1 MTYIRTLMIF
11 ELRFKGEAS
20 GLKPVH
26 VPSATVQD
34 MLGDNYRTTL
44 AGLVASGELAVYR
57 KPLPNG
63 RHKYYYEAC
72 RAGEVD
78 FSLLPRKQLPTDA
91 TTMYMLECLKHATL
105 PPTATPS
112 AYWHAFRRW
121 RDTRMDLFARYDGF
135 GHRFHT
141 PVTSTPR
148 DTRPSLMLYGE
159 PTASIDIVQ
168 SQPTILAHL
177 LQTAIGD
184 NEFSGWIGQGVDVYT
199 MLQASAGLATRD
211 EAKTAFFEIA
221 FGKPSDKLAK
231 TYGDAGWVR
240 WINDIKRTPLKANPN
255 TKYNKDGSTSHHNNL
270 AMLLQR
276 TEAAIMRK
284 IWTALVE
291 ANIPFLTIHD
301 EIAVRT
307 KDLEASYKLMAGVIV
322 EALPFAKISTKRAT
336 HTLITPKIG
345 KPLSNGETVLYNQLN
360 ELYGQM
366 PINTIATISGVDVLC
381 IKRTISEIWEG
392 YCISRGRSSNS
403 VWQQYVRAVYDSFGL
418 PANEIKSDLINS
430 VII

>member
-1 MTYIRTLMIF
+1 MIF
-11 ELRFKGEAS
+11 EQRFKGEAS
-20 GLKPVH
+20 GIKPVH

-34 MLGDNYRTTL
+34 MLGHNYRATL
-44 AGLVASGELAVYR
+44 DSLVACGELAVYR

-63 RHKYYYEAC
+63 HDKYYYEAR
-72 RAGEVD
+72 RAGEVNFD
-78 FSLLPRKQLPTDA
+78 LLPQKELPTDA

-112 AYWHAFRRW
+112 AYWHAFTRW

-240 WINDIKRTPLKANPN
+240 WINDIKRTPLEANPN
-255 TKYNKDGSTSHHNNL
+255 AKYNRDGTPSHHNNL

-276 TEAAIMRK
+276 TESRIMYK
-284 IWTALVE
+284 AWQAL
-291 ANIPFLTIHD
+291 AKAGIPFLTVHD
-301 EIAVRT
+301 EVIVQARHSGRAQAVINAVLNA
-307 KDLEASYKLMAGVIV
+307 DLPHAKTSLKTAKNTLATPTLRKPLTEGETSLYHALDKLHNATPATPGTVAGV
-322 EALPFAKISTKRAT
+322 EATDMRR
-336 HTLITPKIG
+336 
-345 KPLSNGETVLYNQLN
+345 TV
-360 ELYGQM
+360 
-366 PINTIATISGVDVLC
+366 
-381 IKRTISEIWEG
+381 SEIWEG
-392 YCISRGRSSNS
+392 YCISRGRMANKA
-403 VWQQYVRAVYDSFGL
+403 WQERIRCILTNVS
-418 PANEIKSDLINS
+418 
-430 VII
+430 